1 MTSDWMFQ
9 DKLSWPKALCM
20 SAVTT
25 KVLLGHARKTYRL
38 FVYRSERNGMAPF
51 SKLKYKRWF
60 WMICFEAKWPKA
72 FICQKQQPR
81 KTYRLQK
88 KFWTLGRIGAMLL
101 YIIIWS
107 VDDPYFFFA
116 FGMETQNGRQM
127 HKGLT

>member
-1 MTSDWMFQ
+1 
-9 DKLSWPKALCM
+9 
-20 SAVTT
+20 
-25 KVLLGHARKTYRL
+25 
-38 FVYRSERNGMAPF
+38 
-51 SKLKYKRWF
+51 
-60 WMICFEAKWPKA
+60 MICFEAKWPKA

-116 FGMETQNGRQM
+116 FGMEATNRSKMQGSNL
-127 HKGLT
+127 KILTVTKRNESGFFVNHMSRKVYEFVENVHLVRFV